1 MSCLQ
6 ITWDK
11 LNFML
16 KYMARWALA
25 WQEDVW
31 LTLYTRYIEWTMLPE
46 SSFSLLDNPVEVEA
60 WMRSCQCAVSW
71 YPYKANM
78 SAECSASEHLRR
90 WMHLSKLKGIEALV
104 WVRMEKSRCL
114 AKALRKDFD
123 LDISGEWACIFPA
136 FSGFGQARNIVKK

>member
-1 MSCLQ
+1 
-6 ITWDK
+6 
-11 LNFML
+11 
-16 KYMARWALA
+16 
-25 WQEDVW
+25 
-31 LTLYTRYIEWTMLPE
+31 
-46 SSFSLLDNPVEVEA
+46 
-60 WMRSCQCAVSW
+60 MRSCQCAVSW

-123 LDISGEWACIFPA
+123 LDISGE
-136 FSGFGQARNIVKK
+136 